1 MANEVIKVG
10 EAERAFT
17 PSAKFEVGGKLYDL
31 SNLFDSFN
39 AVNKAMKIAH
49 DNPLS
54 VEPMKL
60 IGQAEQLLVGMARE
74 ENNLHPAIGAIARPF
89 IKAIG
94 PMAEAAK
101 QAVKLRLNAGHRLL
115 QHPTITIPL
124 NVALVTS
131 TAGTQASFVVQSPYL
146 GSGGATHN
154 IEAIWAITALETGG
168 LEQTGMSSSV
178 FTVAK
183 FAGHDYVNAS
193 LSGIQSSTGAGVVT
207 ATQGWA
213 FYNFASDKRDRACT
227 TFSPWNLQGGGG
239 VIGSIMRET
248 GVVTLGM
255 GNAGTSASSTNF
267 VGTVHVH
274 VKASLCGSPWN
285 VNDVHRMF
293 YPWRQQGKYAQKL
306 FHSLPS
312 KADKLFSRLQGEMR
326 RGGVYGVD
334 GIEEVGEAQFSNDLI
349 AGDDDFGIE

>member
-1 MANEVIKVG
+1 MANEFFKIG
-10 EAERAFT
+10 EASKAFA
-17 PSAKFEVGGKLYDL
+17 PSARFQVGDAVYDL
-31 SNLFDSFN
+31 SNLFDSFGDIK
-39 AVNKAMKIAH
+39 KAMKIAQ

-54 VEPMKL
+54 TEPMKL
-60 IGQAEQLLVGMARE
+60 IGHAEQLLVGMA
-74 ENNLHPAIGAIARPF
+74 NQQGLHPAIQQIAHPF
-89 IKAIG
+89 MKAIG

-124 NVALVTS
+124 NVLLATS
-131 TAGTQASFVVQSPYL
+131 TAGVQAQFVVQSPYL

-154 IEAIWAITALETGG
+154 IEAIWAITALETGA
-168 LEQTGMSSSV
+168 LAQTGMSTAV
-178 FTVAK
+178 FTKAL

-193 LSGIQSSTGAGVVT
+193 LSGIQSSTGAGVVS
-207 ATQGWA
+207 ATQGWG

-248 GVVTLGM
+248 GTVTLGM
-255 GNAGTSASSTNF
+255 GNTGTTASSSNF
-267 VGTVHVH
+267 CGTVQVH

-285 VNDVHRMF
+285 VNDVHAMF
-293 YPWRQQGKYAQKL
+293 YPWRQQSKYAQKL

-312 KADKLFSRLQGEMR
+312 KADALFNRLQAEM
-326 RGGVYGVD
+326 GGGRHFSTHGVETDDYSNADLSDTD
-334 GIEEVGEAQFSNDLI
+334 G
-349 AGDDDFGIE
+349 FGNE